1 MHDRYSIIIV
11 DDHKILREGLKKL
24 IENQPDMEVIGE
36 ANNGREAISIINRTD
51 PQIVIMDVSM
61 PGMNGMEA
69 SKQIVKDFP
78 HIKIIALSMHVEK
91 QFVEGMFAAGAMAYI
106 LKDCA
111 SEELVKAIHT
121 VLKNKIYISADISD
135 VVMEGYI
142 ESLSRDKKDTS
153 STLTSREREVLQL
166 IVEGKK
172 TKETAKIL
180 HTSIKTIETHR
191 YNIMTKLNIN
201 NIACLTKYAIRE
213 GITSI

>member
-1 MHDRYSIIIV
+1 MQGRYSLLIA

-24 IENQPDMEVIGE
+24 IEDQSDMEVVGE
-36 ANNGREAISIINRTD
+36 ANNGREAISIINKTN
-51 PQIVIMDVSM
+51 PNVVIMDVSM
-61 PGMNGMEA
+61 PDMNGMEA
-69 SKQIVKDFP
+69 TKQIVKDFP
-78 HIKIIALSMHVEK
+78 HIKVVALSMHIEK
-91 QFVEGMFAAGAMAYI
+91 QFVEGMFAAGALAYI

-111 SEELVKAIHT
+111 SEELVKAIRT
-121 VLKNKIYISADISD
+121 VVKNKIYISADISD

-142 ESLSRDKKDTS
+142 ESLSRDKKETS
-153 STLTSREREVLQL
+153 GNLTSREREVLQL

-180 HTSIKTIETHR
+180 HTSVKTVETHR